1 MFKRWKDQQEKF
13 KHSMASNITGP
24 KDIQLLDCKHDQS
37 AWGRSIISWGAGN
50 MKTDC
55 LLSKSDGFHWSF
67 FTILQFIENLLA
79 NHIKPTRQ
87 NWNTTAKHKSSFFRN
102 RLQCIAPVC
111 TVLIV
116 THPNAWTALHCCQK
130 NPPAWLSSAEYTTHK
145 SNLPT
150 VHCKNKWSV
159 IGQQCSGLF

>member
-1 MFKRWKDQQEKF
+1 MWSGVFKRWKDQHQKL

-24 KDIQLLDCKHDQS
+24 KDIQLLDCKHNQS

-102 RLQCIAPVC
+102 RLQCIAPLC
-111 TVLIV
+111 TADCNSSQCLDCVALLPKESTGLIIFSWIHH
-116 THPNAWTALHCCQK
+116 TQIKSANSALQK
-130 NPPAWLSSAEYTTHK
+130 
-145 SNLPT
+145 
-150 VHCKNKWSV
+150 
-159 IGQQCSGLF
+159 